1 MAQEFPVD
9 SQPQHS
15 VCLLRIK
22 RAGNAYGMGIVA
34 LWRIGKPVWRPPTAS
49 FDTSSYFFVHQFE
62 RGRSGTVP
70 EQGALPISKLGT
82 NTIASTA
89 QCDMFFKMIN
99 TRSFYSKF
107 RGAVRAASPLDYN
120 ATK

>member
-1 MAQEFPVD
+1 MD

-15 VCLLRIK
+15 VCLLRIE
-22 RAGNAYGMGIVA
+22 RAGNANGMGIVA

-49 FDTSSYFFVHQFE
+49 FDTSSYFFVNQFE
-62 RGRSGTVP
+62 RCRRSGTVP
-70 EQGALPISKLGT
+70 EQGALLPISKLGT
-82 NTIASTA
+82 NAIAFTA

-107 RGAVRAASPLDYN
+107 RGAVRAASPLAYN
-120 ATK
+120 ATQ